1 MVKSLHGCVFLT
13 EVQELLAG
21 RINHKSDLVI
31 LFPVMKFWGEKTE
44 TSPDLLILTHNCIHM
59 HVKIV

>member
-31 LFPVMKFWGEKTE
+31 LFPVMKF
-44 TSPDLLILTHNCIHM
+44 
-59 HVKIV
+59 